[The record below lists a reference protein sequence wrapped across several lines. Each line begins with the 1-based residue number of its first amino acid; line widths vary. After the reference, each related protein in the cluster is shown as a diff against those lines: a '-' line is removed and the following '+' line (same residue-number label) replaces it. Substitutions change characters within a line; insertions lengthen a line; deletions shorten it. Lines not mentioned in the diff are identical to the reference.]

1 MVLLEKHIFE
11 MENELLKSET
21 RQSAEKIGELLT
33 DDFTEFCSS
42 GNIYNYNKGDIFDN
56 NINLS
61 EIKWEIKQFTTKQ
74 LSNDCIL
81 ATYKLIKHSELNEHM
96 KYSLRSSTWKCLNG
110 KWKMIF
116 HQGTLTS
123 KI

>member
-11 MENELLKSET
+11 LENELLKSET
-21 RQSAEKIGELLT
+21 RQSAEKISELLS
-33 DDFTEFCSS
+33 DNFTEFCSS
-42 GNIYNYNKGDIFDN
+42 GNIYNYNKGDVFDE

-61 EIKWEIKQFTTKQ
+61 ELMWEIKQFTTKQ
-74 LSNDCIL
+74 VSNDCIL
-81 ATYKLIKHSELNEHM
+81 ATYKLINHSELNEHM

-123 KI
+123 KM

>member
-1 MVLLEKHIFE
+1 LVLYEKNIFE
-11 MENELLKSET
+11 LENELIKSET
-21 RQSAEKIGELLT
+21 RQSAEKISELLS

-42 GNIYNYNKGDIFDN
+42 GNIYNYNNGDVFDK
-56 NINLS
+56 NIKLA
-61 EIKWEIKQFTTKQ
+61 EIKWEIIQFKTKQ

-81 ATYKLIKHSELNEHM
+81 VTYKLIKHSELNEHM
-96 KYSLRSSTWKCLNG
+96 KYSLRSSTWKCSNG

-116 HQGTLTS
+116 HQGTMTS